1 MKNET
6 SYKLDSNARLWVRS
20 RDSRWQLASPEEA
33 DRIFLCYPEIA
44 AQAFWIGERPRERQA
59 ARPSA
64 ALAA

>member
-6 SYKLDSNARLWVRS
+6 SYKLDGDARLWVRPL
-20 RDSRWQLASPEEA
+20 DGRWRPATPAEA

-44 AQAFWIGERPRERQA
+44 AQAFWIGERPRKA

-64 ALAA
+64 AALAA